1 MKISQKAKNA
11 IYLGAVCSLLYGIV
25 YVARNVLGVVAPQ
38 MYEQGFQEEYIGMIS
53 SAFFFFYAVGQLIN
67 GILGDWIKAKYML
80 TLGLLFAGIANFAF
94 LFFADLPIPALLAYA
109 MGGFF
114 LSMIYGPMTKVIS
127 ESTSLEYA
135 IRCSLG
141 YSFASYFG
149 SPLAGVLAAA
159 LTWQATVSV
168 SSAALVVMAVVTFA
182 SFLIF
187 EKRGI
192 VRYPQRKEKE
202 KGEKPENPIR
212 VLLRHDIIRFSIVS
226 ILTGIIRTSVV
237 FWLPTYFCQY
247 LGFTEE
253 LSATIFTV
261 VTLIISSAAFI
272 AIFLYEK
279 VMKKNMH
286 TSVLVYFAL
295 AAVCFALL
303 FVTKQP
309 ILNVCL
315 ICLGIMAS
323 NSATSVLWSIYCPS
337 LSETGLVSSATG
349 FLDFLSYM
357 AAAFAN
363 IVFPNAVSVIGWNGL
378 ILVWLAL
385 MVVGVV
391 ICLPLEKIFKRKEV
405 K

>member
-11 IYLGAVCSLLYGIV
+11 IYLGIVCSILYGVV
-25 YVARNVLGVVAPQ
+25 YVARNVLGAEAPQ
-38 MYEQGFQEEYIGMIS
+38 MISEGFSSDYIGKIS
-53 SAFFFFYAVGQLIN
+53 SAFFFFYAVGQLVN

-80 TLGLLFAGIANFAF
+80 SMGLLFAGIANLAF
-94 LFFADLPIPALLAYA
+94 LLFADLPLPALLAYA

-141 YSFASYFG
+141 YTFTSFFG
-149 SPLAGVLAAA
+149 SPLAGILAAT
-159 LTWQATVSV
+159 LSWQATVSA
-168 SSAALVVMAVVTFA
+168 SSIALVIMAVITFI

-192 VRYPQRKEKE
+192 VKYPKRQVKE
-202 KGEKPENPIR
+202 KGEKIENPVR
-212 VLLRHDIIRFSIVS
+212 VLLRHDIIKFSIIS

-237 FWLPTYFCQY
+237 FWLPTYFYQY

-261 VTLIISSAAFI
+261 VTLIISPTAFI
-272 AIFLYEK
+272 AVFLYEK

-286 TSVLVYFAL
+286 TSVLLYFSL
-295 AAVCFALL
+295 SAVCFALL
-303 FVTKQP
+303 FVAKQP
-309 ILNVCL
+309 ILNICL

-323 NSATSVLWSIYCPS
+323 NSATSILWSIYCPS

-363 IVFPNAVSVIGWNGL
+363 IVFPNAVLTIGWDGL

-391 ICLPLEKIFKRKEV
+391 ICLPFQKIFKKKEA
-405 K
+405 